1 MKFQNLKKTL
11 KILVTRINAE
21 RARGLSDEK
30 IDALLRNLYKK
41 KNAQTTT
48 YKNINIV
55 IGFLNARQIVK
66 TYQSLQ

>member
-11 KILVTRINAE
+11 KILVTRINVE

-30 IDALLRNLYKK
+30 IDALLKNLYKK

-48 YKNINIV
+48 YKNLNIV